1 MGIFG
6 VRSNM
11 AKLAKDEL
19 ARKHVTFGWEVQ
31 EDLSRCMRMEATAR
45 PDMVGTFN

>member
-1 MGIFG
+1 
-6 VRSNM
+6 M
-11 AKLAKDEL
+11 ANFAKNEL
-19 ARKHVTFGWEVQ
+19 ARKNVTLGWEVQ